1 MMPTACGADI
11 HPDTNP
17 RWPTGTWSEMVA
29 VSAAVMMQK
38 PTDAATHAAPIAQ
51 ISVCSPST
59 TSESAKTSAP
69 TTIHGRRRPN
79 REAVRSES
87 APVSG

>member
-11 HPDTNP
+11 QPETKP
-17 RWPTGTWSEMVA
+17 RWFTGTWSEIVA

-51 ISVCSPST
+51 IWVCMPERDEREREDQRADRRSMGVGGR
-59 TSESAKTSAP
+59 SARSC
-69 TTIHGRRRPN
+69 GRRAHR
-79 REAVRSES
+79 
-87 APVSG
+87 